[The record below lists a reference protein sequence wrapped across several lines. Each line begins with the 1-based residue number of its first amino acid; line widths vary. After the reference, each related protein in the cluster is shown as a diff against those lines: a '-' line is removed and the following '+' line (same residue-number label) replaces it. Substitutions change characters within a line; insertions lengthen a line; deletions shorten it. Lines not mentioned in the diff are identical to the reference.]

1 MGLFAVKVL
10 SWSIIKISEIILL
23 VSLKLNLFIILQSYF
38 CITIFNMYNIQKI
51 TLNYGVISFTLSHVL
66 DF

>member
-1 MGLFAVKVL
+1 MGLVAVKIL

-38 CITIFNMYNIQKI
+38 YITIFNMYNIQKI
-51 TLNYGVISFTLSHVL
+51 TLNYGVVSFTLSHLL